1 MDHFGGKKYI
11 ILSWYKGLRSLKYFK
26 ARMMRASA
34 CTIYKDRMK
43 KIELLKIHLTIKEWF
58 Y

>member
-43 KIELLKIHLTIKEWF
+43 KIELLKIQIIFIIL
-58 Y
+58 